1 MLSAKAQCCFLVVL
15 VISSIVQNKGIE
27 QRNSFQ
33 ENATIKMTMF
43 DKNVSTLGGCCH
55 KQPYSFK
62 LSHKRSLLKANMKVA
77 TTKELQV

>member
-43 DKNVSTLGGCCH
+43 DKNVSHLGAAVTSSPTPSSSPTNAH
-55 KQPYSFK
+55 Y
-62 LSHKRSLLKANMKVA
+62 
-77 TTKELQV
+77 